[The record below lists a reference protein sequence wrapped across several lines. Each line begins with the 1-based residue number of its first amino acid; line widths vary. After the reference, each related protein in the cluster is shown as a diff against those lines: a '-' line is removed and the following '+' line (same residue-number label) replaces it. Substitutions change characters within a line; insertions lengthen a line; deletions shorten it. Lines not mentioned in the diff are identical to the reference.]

1 MANAVLFD
9 AMTEPRIAGNQ
20 LELKVSAIVNREKHL
35 GGMFAALSGVLRR
48 GFDALDG
55 VHAGGSLPLGTGPI
69 ARYFRERSPF

>member
-1 MANAVLFD
+1 
-9 AMTEPRIAGNQ
+9 
-20 LELKVSAIVNREKHL
+20 
-35 GGMFAALSGVLRR
+35 MFAALSGVLRR